1 MLDPD
6 WPINDLVLA
15 HYKAMKIITTKAQIL
30 ELEKKMAERPFREQ
44 TSNTPHTHNMQDC
57 KNYVRSFL
65 NGDLE
70 EAYMEIPLG
79 LETKTN
85 INKVCK
91 LKKINKINK

>member
-1 MLDPD
+1 
-6 WPINDLVLA
+6 
-15 HYKAMKIITTKAQIL
+15 
-30 ELEKKMAERPFREQ
+30 
-44 TSNTPHTHNMQDC
+44 MQDC

-70 EAYMEIPLG
+70 EAYMEIPSG

>member
-30 ELEKKMAERPFREQ
+30 ELEKKNGWKTFQRTNFKH
-44 TSNTPHTHNMQDC
+44 TTHTHNMQDC

-70 EAYMEIPLG
+70 EAYMEIPSG

-85 INKVCK
+85 INKVYK
-91 LKKINKINK
+91 LKKNK